1 VDCTDWIIGL
11 QTTTEGECRDY
22 ILSLFFGGTSG
33 WNENEGSLG
42 KLVHTGITSHHGK
55 HQAVSVRLGAM
66 SSEQQ

>member
-1 VDCTDWIIGL
+1 MQGL
-11 QTTTEGECRDY
+11 Y
-22 ILSLFFGGTSG
+22 SLSLFFGGTSG